1 MARSVVLASTR
12 SSSPVAGAT
21 STLFAVNSRTGL
33 PLAHTGRATRNPWQR
48 LRGLLARPPLRP
60 GEALLIR
67 PCNGVHTCGMRYP
80 IDVVFLD
87 RAGSVV
93 RVVHALRPWRFVPLV
108 RGAHVAVELR
118 AGAAAACDLLPGDRI
133 EFASEVA

>member
-1 MARSVVLASTR
+1 MTVI
-12 SSSPVAGAT
+12 P
-21 STLFAVNSRTGL
+21 STLFALNARTEL
-33 PLAHTGRATRNPWQR
+33 PLAHWGRVTRNPWER

-87 RAGSVV
+87 REGRVL
-93 RVVHALRPWRFVPLV
+93 RVVPALRPWRFVPFV
-108 RGAHVAVELR
+108 RRAHVAIELR
-118 AGAAAACDLLPGDRI
+118 AGAAAACGLRPGDHI
-133 EFASEVA
+133 EFPSGAA